1 MTGTEAVVVRKQI
14 VVDAPIEKAF
24 ALFTDGFGA
33 FKPPEHNLLGVDI
46 AETVFEPGVAYPE
59 KEVNQRLAI
68 LHPDVASLRRYLVDL
83 HFMARTRGVYRLE
96 PATSWP
102 S

>member
-1 MTGTEAVVVRKQI
+1 MPLMTMAQ
-14 VVDAPIEKAF
+14 
-24 ALFTDGFGA
+24 AL
-33 FKPPEHNLLGVDI
+33 LRYL
-46 AETVFEPGVAYPE
+46 AETVFEPGVSYPE
-59 KEVNQRLAI
+59 KEVNQRLAL